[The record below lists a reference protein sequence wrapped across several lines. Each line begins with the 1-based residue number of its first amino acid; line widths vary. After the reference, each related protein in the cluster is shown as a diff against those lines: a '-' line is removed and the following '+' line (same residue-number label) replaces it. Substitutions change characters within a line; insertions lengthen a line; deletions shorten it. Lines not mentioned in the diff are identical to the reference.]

1 MGGIIEDMIFRL
13 VDYQKLNVREIMEG
27 LRGSEISCERKYG
40 TVEKHLKKMVNVSHQ
55 LTREKDSRGVYVYWN
70 PRTIEDKV

>member
-1 MGGIIEDMIFRL
+1 MGGRIEDGIFNL
-13 VDYQKLNVREIMEG
+13 IDYQKLSVSEIVEG
-27 LRGSEISCERKYG
+27 LGKLRPAYERSYG
-40 TVEKHLKKMVNVSHQ
+40 TVDKHLRKMVQVSHQ